1 MKDRK
6 QIDRSTATP
15 GNVAAREDGPRTT
28 TRAADRPMPLRRV
41 HGERILALPLDPA
54 SDTPMYRQVYLGVR
68 KAIRDGVVQPGT
80 RLPSTRALAS
90 DLRISRNTVV
100 MAYEQLRAEGYTVGR
115 GGSDTRVA
123 TTLPDHVMQPAALPP
138 RTMRSTA
145 RASTLARNVAGIWDS
160 VTPRLEQP
168 PRAFRAGVPATDLFP
183 YALWG
188 RLLSRRWQRITAR
201 DLGYANP
208 QGYLPLREAV
218 ASYLAAS
225 RGVRCTADQVF
236 IVGGAQAGLSI
247 AARLALDPGDR
258 AWIENPGYHGARG
271 ALLATGARPVPI
283 AVDAEGMRVEDGLRD
298 AADAR
303 AAFVTPSRQLPLGVT
318 MSAARREAL
327 LAWAARAKAWIV
339 EDDYDADLRF
349 ATRPLPAIQ
358 GSDTH
363 GCVLHIGTFSKVLF
377 PSLRLGYLVVPP
389 DLVPAALAM
398 RHMHDVHSPTLEQMV
413 LTDFITEGHFERH
426 VRRLR
431 HVYLERQQALRD
443 GVQRHLRGML
453 ELTPGEA
460 GLFVV
465 GWLPAGVSDEKAA
478 ALAAA
483 EGVDVMPLS
492 RMGEGPIHP
501 GLVLGYA
508 GLNVADIAE
517 GVQRLTRAL
526 APLRGLR

>member
-1 MKDRK
+1 
-6 QIDRSTATP
+6 
-15 GNVAAREDGPRTT
+15 
-28 TRAADRPMPLRRV
+28 MPLRRV
-41 HGERILALPLDPA
+41 RGERILTLPLDPT

-68 KAIRDGVVQPGT
+68 RAIREGVMQPGA

-100 MAYEQLRAEGYTVGR
+100 MAYEQLRAEGYAVGR

-123 TTLPDHVMQPAALPP
+123 ETLPDHVMTPVPLG
-138 RTMRSTA
+138 A
-145 RASTLARNVAGIWDS
+145 RAARSSARPSQLARTVAGTWDE
-160 VTPRLEQP
+160 VTPRLDQP
-168 PRAFRAGVPATDLFP
+168 PRAFRAGAPATDLFP
-183 YALWG
+183 YAMWG

-218 ASYLAAS
+218 AGYLAAS
-225 RGVRCTADQVF
+225 RGVRCSAEQVF

-247 AARLALDPGDR
+247 AARLVLDPGDQ
-258 AWIENPGYHGARG
+258 AWMENPGYHGARG
-271 ALLATGARPVPI
+271 AVLATGANPVPI
-283 AVDAEGMRVEDGLRD
+283 AVDAEGLRVDDGRRE
-298 AADAR
+298 APDAR

-318 MSAARREAL
+318 MSAARRAAL
-327 LAWAARAKAWIV
+327 LEWAARSRAWIV

-349 ATRPLPAIQ
+349 GTRPLPALQ

-363 GCVLHIGTFSKVLF
+363 GSVLYVGTFSKVLF

-389 DLVPAALAM
+389 DLVPATLAM

-443 GVQRHLRGML
+443 GVQRHLRGLL
-453 ELTPGEA
+453 ELTSGEA
-460 GLFVV
+460 GLFVL
-465 GWLPAGVSDEKAA
+465 GWLPPDVSDLRAA
-478 ALAAA
+478 ELAAA
-483 EGVDVMPLS
+483 EGVDVVPLS
-492 RMGEGPIHP
+492 RMGTGPLHP

-508 GLNVADIAE
+508 G
-517 GVQRLTRAL
+517 AL
-526 APLRGLR
+526 APLRASR